1 MPYNAFFNTFV
12 PTAQNNPTSLMSGL
26 QRLRDLYQNQITTD
40 QMQNQRLAA
49 QRNTLS
55 LMYSPVQPI
64 QQQPFLPSQAPQMP
78 TNYNQPVMQPP
89 AQNYQP
95 VMQPQT
101 QNYQPQQQVVPSFQK
116 SPVQLQQP
124 ETASY
129 SGNLQTQNR
138 FLQGYTPYNFNQTVT
153 PW

>member
-1 MPYNAFFNTFV
+1 MPYNSFFNTFI

-64 QQQPFLPSQAPQMP
+64 QQEQQQQPFLPPQAPQMP
-78 TNYNQPVMQPP
+78 MNYNQPVMQP
-89 AQNYQP
+89 QS
-95 VMQPQT
+95 

-116 SPVQLQQP
+116 STIQLQQP

-138 FLQGYTPYNFNQTVT
+138 FLQGYTPYNFNQTIT